1 MMKNVKIFACESTKI
16 LAHKVVAK
24 LGMTLGENSLSIY
37 SDGEIQPRI
46 RESVSGKKVF
56 VIHSLIPPAENIIE
70 LGLLGRALSS
80 ARKRVLVLTYMGYAR
95 QDRKDKPGVPIGAKW
110 IADLISISGF
120 DEVVCIDLH
129 AEQIEGFFEAA
140 FRPIKVRHVSAGRI
154 FIPYIKSLNLDNL
167 LIASPDNGGGK
178 RAAEYAK
185 ALGVEMVLCYKSRS
199 GPNKIDEIKI
209 LGDVDGKDVVI
220 VDDLI
225 DTAGS
230 ITRVADKMTSEGA
243 TSVRAAITHAV
254 MSGGAYGNIEK
265 SSLIELVTTD
275 TIPLKSADKFIDA
288 EKSLKKINVINIDQ
302 MLADIIKRL
311 SENKGLD
318 SHFNLRRY
326 DK

>member
-1 MMKNVKIFACESTKI
+1 MKNNIKVFACESTKL

-24 LGMTLGENSLSIY
+24 LGIDLGESSLSVY

-46 RESVSGKKVF
+46 NESVSGKKVF
-56 VIHSLIPPAENIIE
+56 VIHSLTPPAENLVE
-70 LGLLGRALSS
+70 LGLFGRTLSS

-110 IADLISISGF
+110 VADLIAMSGF

-129 AEQIEGFFEAA
+129 AEQIEGFFGAT
-140 FRPIKVRHVSAGRI
+140 FPRVKVRHVSAGTI
-154 FIPYIKSLNLDNL
+154 FVPYIKSLNLENL
-167 LIASPDNGGGK
+167 IIASPDNGGGK

-185 ALGVEMVLCYKSRS
+185 ALGVEMVICYKHRPT
-199 GPNKIDEIKI
+199 PNAVGEIRV
-209 LGDVDGKDVVI
+209 LGDVNDKNVVI

-230 ITRVADKMTSEGA
+230 ITKVADKMTEEGA
-243 TSVRAAITHAV
+243 ISVRACITHPV

-275 TIPLKSADKFIDA
+275 TIPLKSEDKFVDA
-288 EKSLKKINVINIDQ
+288 EKSLRKIHVIAIDK
-302 MLADIIKRL
+302 MIADIITRL
-311 SENKGLD
+311 SDNKGLD

-326 DK
+326 EK